1 MVQHRIQQIEY
12 SVSQSQLS
20 SQEDQTVRIMIASI
34 MRYKSRRMCKFFWL
48 WYAHSGA
55 KDRARKSGVT
65 RNTDDVQDLMQ
76 RYKLLNR
83 ADFGTISEVR
93 QSSFAGE
100 HMEGENVSCSSAD
113 EARMT
118 KTTKQTVQKPTLTG
132 DF

>member
-1 MVQHRIQQIEY
+1 
-12 SVSQSQLS
+12 
-20 SQEDQTVRIMIASI
+20 
-34 MRYKSRRMCKFFWL
+34 MCKFFWL

-55 KDRARKSGVT
+55 KENPRT
-65 RNTDDVQDLMQ
+65 RPTDDVQDLMQ
-76 RYKLLNR
+76 RYKLIDR

-93 QSSFAGE
+93 QNSFAGD

-132 DF
+132 DS

>member
-1 MVQHRIQQIEY
+1 MVQHRVQQIEY
-12 SVSQSQLS
+12 SMSQSQITSLG
-20 SQEDQTVRIMIASI
+20 DQTVKMMIASI

-55 KDRARKSGVT
+55 KDNART
-65 RNTDDVQDLMQ
+65 RPTDDVQDLMQ
-76 RYKLLNR
+76 RYKLIDR

-93 QSSFAGE
+93 QSSFAGD

-132 DF
+132 DS